1 MAVLSPPQPNYL
13 LSLLKADCSNKPI
26 AQRCHDLVKAM
37 EDYSPKE
44 LQVVFPWLVENVFGS
59 LDGSVVG
66 WNLRFLYSRTHPTDF
81 NTVSEFLDPGGP
93 MMRLVYRLQAEDYK
107 YEFPISYLPGP
118 VRASIQ
124 EGVLPDC
131 PLYHNKLHF
140 PLVGMS
146 ALSLSFNPFEYYL
159 LNFAIH
165 LIAPRS
171 FPVGHISTSDSA
183 YFILVDRYLN
193 YFLPMEG
200 SVPPAPFIS
209 GCGAVSPPAP
219 RAQTVPFT
227 SYTGPHTSLLKR
239 HISHQ
244 PSVTTD
250 PAAQEIWR
258 SEMLL
263 QIFVEMWLHH
273 YSLELYQ
280 KMQSPQ
286 AKEPFTPTEEHV
298 LTVRLLIKHLHS
310 FSCCLSGPETP
321 GPSSSAHPH
330 TNSPLEDFKRLAIPR
345 FVQHKFYVF
354 LQHCFGHWPLDASFR
369 AVLETWLSYLQP
381 WRYASERVA
390 HTHEQADRSVPDKW
404 APFVQ
409 ENLLLYTRLFQGFV
423 SRALRT
429 DLVSPRNALMVYR
442 VAKVYSQP
450 NLAELVS
457 EAENLL
463 LEPDHIHPSRQHR
476 AYTPSALGGSFL
488 APWQSPVPDASF
500 RVKSHVYN
508 LEGQNCDYK
517 PMFGTEMRSLVLKLA
532 QLIALAKQTAKSI
545 SKQSAEQTAGAGLLA
560 LLGLSGSSL
569 GNAGYCGSD
578 LYDLGPDGIR
588 KTDEYL
594 EKSLEYLCNM
604 FRLNPSQVSQLSSSV
619 GAASEESSQPSLPDC
634 VQGDHGLILTPLG
647 RYQII
652 NGLRRFE
659 IEYQGDPEL
668 QPIRSFES
676 SVLVRLLFKL
686 SSAINQRFCGELA
699 ALCQRET
706 FVGRLMSWCLVPPER
721 SSKARCS
728 PLTPHSPPQPR
739 VSLRFLASYRTL
751 SSLCL
756 LLLIGYYFNMCPA
769 LSLLLLLGGGFL
781 YAAVQ
786 TLLTQHRRPHQS

>member
-1 MAVLSPPQPNYL
+1 M
-13 LSLLKADCSNKPI
+13 SLITQC
-26 AQRCHDLVKAM
+26 
-37 EDYSPKE
+37 
-44 LQVVFPWLVENVFGS
+44 
-59 LDGSVVG
+59 
-66 WNLRFLYSRTHPTDF
+66 PT
-81 NTVSEFLDPGGP
+81 P
-93 MMRLVYRLQAEDYK
+93 
-107 YEFPISYLPGP
+107 
-118 VRASIQ
+118 
-124 EGVLPDC
+124 
-131 PLYHNKLHF
+131 F
-140 PLVGMS
+140 PLQ
-146 ALSLSFNPFEYYL
+146 
-159 LNFAIH
+159 
-165 LIAPRS
+165 S

-647 RYQII
+647 RYQSTDVCNCLSCFTHKIV
-652 NGLRRFE
+652 NHFTVYPVKRFE
-659 IEYQGDPEL
+659 I
-668 QPIRSFES
+668 ST
-676 SVLVRLLFKL
+676 
-686 SSAINQRFCGELA
+686 FCGELA